1 MIRATFIILAL
12 SVALAGYGFAP
23 SIVTDALRL
32 NYLSYWGTLITLI
45 GLLLT
50 IGEILHSLKMTRSVQ
65 EQALAL
71 LQSVHCV
78 ENASTIS
85 DCLASVDLLT
95 QDLMQEKYP
104 ACVVHFQYLRR
115 LLVKNIPSL
124 DEAPAAETRP
134 ILNLLVAIEFELLK
148 ANQIRGSAYLSKPQK
163 TALLKKLL
171 QLKQQLEAKNPA
183 KRAE

>member
-1 MIRATFIILAL
+1 M
-12 SVALAGYGFAP
+12 
-23 SIVTDALRL
+23 
-32 NYLSYWGTLITLI
+32 
-45 GLLLT
+45 LLT
-50 IGEILHSLKMTRSVQ
+50 IGEILHSLKITRSVQ

-71 LQSVHCV
+71 LRSVQAV

-115 LLVKNIPSL
+115 LLVKNMPGL
-124 DEAPAAETRP
+124 DEAPDSENRLAF
-134 ILNLLVAIEFELLK
+134 NLLGDIEFELLK

-171 QLKQQLEAKNPA
+171 QLKQQLEANNPA